1 MVCTLFQ
8 NMAILKGSFMQC
20 IIYLC
25 KKWWQMKLNNWPDL
39 HIKHFPHLYFEFP
52 RSLIMLMYINI
63 NFTRII
69 PNFWTIILMQKNG
82 SIQPLDHKRIQLLLK
97 MWVYTF
103 ANMQFDS
110 DILAKLTIIMCCVFS
125 LQQYATTLVMKLQ
138 MFIQVINICFICI
151 VITGFFQ

>member
-8 NMAILKGSFMQC
+8 NMAILKDSFMQC
-20 IIYLC
+20 IIYIC
-25 KKWWQMKLNNWPDL
+25 KKWWQMKWNNWPYL

-52 RSLIMLMYINI
+52 RNLIMLMYINI

-82 SIQPLDHKRIQLLLK
+82 SIRPLDHKRIQLLLK

-110 DILAKLTIIMCCVFS
+110 DILAKYDYNYVLCFLFT
-125 LQQYATTLVMKLQ
+125 A
-138 MFIQVINICFICI
+138 ICNNLGDETSN
-151 VITGFFQ
+151 VYSGN

>member
-8 NMAILKGSFMQC
+8 NMAIWKSSFMQC

-25 KKWWQMKLNNWPDL
+25 KKWWQIKWNNWPDL

-69 PNFWTIILMQKNG
+69 LNFWTIILMQKNG

-110 DILAKLTIIMCCVFS
+110 DILAKYDYNYVLCFLFT
-125 LQQYATTLVMKLQ
+125 A
-138 MFIQVINICFICI
+138 ICNNLGDETSN
-151 VITGFFQ
+151 VYSGN

>member
-8 NMAILKGSFMQC
+8 NMAILKDSFMQC

-25 KKWWQMKLNNWPDL
+25 KKWWQMKWNNWPDL

-110 DILAKLTIIMCCVFS
+110 DILAKYDYNYVL
-125 LQQYATTLVMKLQ
+125 
-138 MFIQVINICFICI
+138 CFLFTAIRNNPGDETSN
-151 VITGFFQ
+151 VYSGN

>member
-8 NMAILKGSFMQC
+8 NMAILKSSFMQC

-25 KKWWQMKLNNWPDL
+25 KKWWQMKWNNWPDL

-110 DILAKLTIIMCCVFS
+110 DILAKYDYDYVLCFLFT
-125 LQQYATTLVMKLQ
+125 A
-138 MFIQVINICFICI
+138 ICNNLGDETSN
-151 VITGFFQ
+151 VYSGN

>member
-1 MVCTLFQ
+1 MVCTLIQ

-25 KKWWQMKLNNWPDL
+25 KKWWQMKWNNWPDL

-52 RSLIMLMYINI
+52 RSSIMLMYINI

-82 SIQPLDHKRIQLLLK
+82 SIQPLDLKRIQLLLK

-110 DILAKLTIIMCCVFS
+110 DILAKYDYNYVLCFLFT
-125 LQQYATTLVMKLQ
+125 A
-138 MFIQVINICFICI
+138 ICNNLGDETSN
-151 VITGFFQ
+151 VYSGN

>member
-8 NMAILKGSFMQC
+8 NMAILKDSFMQC

-25 KKWWQMKLNNWPDL
+25 KKWWQMKWNNWPDL

-52 RSLIMLMYINI
+52 RSLIMLIINI

-110 DILAKLTIIMCCVFS
+110 DILAKYDYNYVLCFLFT
-125 LQQYATTLVMKLQ
+125 A
-138 MFIQVINICFICI
+138 ICNNPGDETSN
-151 VITGFFQ
+151 VYPGN

>member
-8 NMAILKGSFMQC
+8 NKAIFKGSFMQC

-25 KKWWQMKLNNWPDL
+25 KKWWQMKWNNWPDL

-63 NFTRII
+63 IFTRII

-110 DILAKLTIIMCCVFS
+110 DILAKYDYNYVLCFLFT
-125 LQQYATTLVMKLQ
+125 A
-138 MFIQVINICFICI
+138 ICNNLGDETSN
-151 VITGFFQ
+151 VYSGN

>member
-25 KKWWQMKLNNWPDL
+25 KKWWQMKWNNWPDL

-110 DILAKLTIIMCCVFS
+110 DIFS
-125 LQQYATTLVMKLQ
+125 KIWLYYNYVLCFLFTA
-138 MFIQVINICFICI
+138 ICNNLGDETSN
-151 VITGFFQ
+151 VYSGN

>member
-8 NMAILKGSFMQC
+8 NKAIFKGSFMQC

-25 KKWWQMKLNNWPDL
+25 KKWWQMKWNNWPDL

-110 DILAKLTIIMCCVFS
+110 DILAKYDYNYVLCFLFT
-125 LQQYATTLVMKLQ
+125 A
-138 MFIQVINICFICI
+138 ICNNPGDETSN
-151 VITGFFQ
+151 VYSGN

>member
-8 NMAILKGSFMQC
+8 NKAIWKSSFMQC

-25 KKWWQMKLNNWPDL
+25 KKWWQMKWNNWPDL

-52 RSLIMLMYINI
+52 RSLIMLMNINI

-82 SIQPLDHKRIQLLLK
+82 SIQRLDHKRIQLLLK

-110 DILAKLTIIMCCVFS
+110 DNLAKYDYNYVLCFLFT
-125 LQQYATTLVMKLQ
+125 A
-138 MFIQVINICFICI
+138 ICNNLGDETSN
-151 VITGFFQ
+151 VYSGN

>member
-8 NMAILKGSFMQC
+8 NMAIWKSSFMQC

-25 KKWWQMKLNNWPDL
+25 KKWWQMKWNNWPDL

-52 RSLIMLMYINI
+52 RSLIMLMNINI

-110 DILAKLTIIMCCVFS
+110 DILAKYDYNYVLCFLFT
-125 LQQYATTLVMKLQ
+125 A
-138 MFIQVINICFICI
+138 ICNNLGDETSN
-151 VITGFFQ
+151 VYSGN

>member
-25 KKWWQMKLNNWPDL
+25 KKWWQMKWNNWPDL

-110 DILAKLTIIMCCVFS
+110 DILANMTIIMCCVFS

-138 MFIQVINICFICI
+138 MFIQVINICFNCI
-151 VITGFFQ
+151 VITGFCQ

>member
-8 NMAILKGSFMQC
+8 NMAIFKGSFMQC
-20 IIYLC
+20 IIYLR
-25 KKWWQMKLNNWPDL
+25 KKWWQMKWNNWPDL

-110 DILAKLTIIMCCVFS
+110 DILAKYDYNYVLCFLFT
-125 LQQYATTLVMKLQ
+125 A
-138 MFIQVINICFICI
+138 ICNNLGDETSN
-151 VITGFFQ
+151 VYSGN